1 MNPNLSEK
9 QTKLDILLKD
19 VNSSYIST
27 IKSNISK
34 IFRVFSDPDATA
46 TELKNVI
53 ENDPPLYAKVLKYA
67 NSAYYGS
74 RREISEIK
82 QAIICLGFNTVKEL
96 ALTQKV
102 CTIFEKEEKNKN
114 FSLLDLWKHSISV
127 AICGRL
133 IYRRE
138 FREKSDLIY
147 TAGILHDI
155 GIIIEDQ
162 FRHEAFEKIIV
173 EANET
178 HEDTIDIE
186 NRLLGYNHSDIGEA
200 IAQDWE
206 FPYELCDA
214 IGTHHIYSKDSS
226 LLSKVLAISE
236 YICQSEDIGFCDTP
250 YINLDL
256 YNAYVEELDIEEEA
270 IDLIKEKLILEV
282 NRMEEQGW
290 F

>member
-1 MNPNLSEK
+1 MKSNSSEK
-9 QTKLDILLKD
+9 QANLKVLLEN

-46 TELKNVI
+46 TELKDVI

-102 CTIFEKEEKNKN
+102 CTIFEKEEKNEQ

-133 IYRRE
+133 LYRRE

-162 FRHEAFEKIIV
+162 FRHEQFNHIID
-173 EANET
+173 EAGSTNS
-178 HEDTIDIE
+178 DTIDVE
-186 NRLLGYNHSDIGEA
+186 NRILGFNHSDIGKA
-200 IAQDWE
+200 IAEDWG
-206 FPYELCDA
+206 FPEELCDA
-214 IGTHHIYSKDSS
+214 IGSHHYYSSESS
-226 LLSKVLAISE
+226 LLCKVLAISE
-236 YICQSEDIGFCDTP
+236 YICQAEDIGFCDTP
-250 YINLDL
+250 YIDENM
-256 YNAYVEELDIEEEA
+256 YETYKSELNIENEA
-270 IDLIKEKLILEV
+270 IDLIKEKLMLELS
-282 NRMEEQGW
+282 RMEEQGW